1 MRRIGY
7 LRWFAP
13 MAAAFLLSGCA
24 ILNKQELRPLPPTLS
39 HAQLVVSA
47 NAWCKRDLRRTRK
60 LKRPKNA
67 QMVVRQLGIATNSLG
82 HLIFHLRRLPPPPSD
97 AVAYQQLLAT
107 ANNEQL
113 VATHLMQAIE
123 QGRIHFAKNHAKRLV
138 VVDKRFN
145 ARATALGMD
154 ECAKG

>member
-1 MRRIGY
+1 
-7 LRWFAP
+7 
-13 MAAAFLLSGCA
+13 
-24 ILNKQELRPLPPTLS
+24 
-39 HAQLVVSA
+39 
-47 NAWCKRDLRRTRK
+47 
-60 LKRPKNA
+60 
-67 QMVVRQLGIATNSLG
+67 
-82 HLIFHLRRLPPPPSD
+82 LRRLPPPPSD

-145 ARATALGMD
+145 ARASALGMD
-154 ECAKG
+154 ECAKD